1 MSFNEQAFQ
10 GVTFFILTTNET
22 QLLRNTV
29 SVIRNTCADDDIAK
43 IVIVAKNNT
52 CDGYREAKAITQ
64 EQKDGKTEAYVQK
77 SDTLELCLAELP
89 PMVQSSHFLIMA
101 ADMEMRPD
109 DVHIL
114 IEHAKKHPQR
124 IICASKW
131 HKDSKV
137 SGYGHLHALG
147 SRTINTFISIL
158 FQKKIKDPFSI
169 YQIFPICVYN
179 KCNFNNPSTFA
190 YEYTLK
196 PIRYGFEYEEI
207 PTVYEKRKQGKT
219 NFSFCRRA
227 DTALTFCS
235 TAIKVRFTAIPKNN
249 T

>member
-29 SVIRNTCADDDIAK
+29 SVIRNTCANDDIAK

-137 SGYGHLHALG
+137 SGYGHLHALC
-147 SRTINTFISIL
+147 SRTMNTFISIL
-158 FQKKIKDPFSI
+158 FQRKISDPISFFQI
-169 YQIFPICVYN
+169 YPLSVYQ
-179 KCNFNNPSTFA
+179 KCNFDNPKAFI

-196 PIRYGFEYEEI
+196 PIHAGFAYEEI
-207 PTVYEKRKQGKT
+207 PTVYGKRTEGKS
-219 NFSFCRRA
+219 NFS
-227 DTALTFCS
+227 ALKLIS
-235 TAIKVRFTAIPKNN
+235 TAILFCITAIRIRFSRKKIC
-249 T
+249 